1 VSQEGDAL
9 FQHVARFVR
18 GRVPP
23 EQEMLVIELV
33 ARSIA
38 LVMTT
43 PEFLNNL
50 TVVQELRQ
58 DNWNLRQAL
67 VAYQRDEMARM
78 NRSRRAAA
86 ARAAKGAPKKA
97 AAKKAPAPRKAAPRK
112 SPNAAFKRGAADR

>member
-1 VSQEGDAL
+1 MA
-9 FQHVARFVR
+9 
-18 GRVPP
+18 
-23 EQEMLVIELV
+23 VIELV
-33 ARSIA
+33 AHTVA
-38 LVMTT
+38 FVMTT
-43 PEFLNNL
+43 PEFVNKL
-50 TVVQELRQ
+50 TVVEQLRY
-58 DNWNLRQAL
+58 DNWQLRQAL